1 MISNTYLY
9 NNRTMLTWSIP
20 PFNEN
25 QIIKRLISRNKYF
38 SIYMFK
44 DCCNKNFILSWI
56 SQSYVSHAWHLN
68 INSMFEE
75 KEDTSICQHLHFPI
89 YTLYFPLQQTFSCE
103 FPCSIIL
110 LTFTQFDRCSIL
122 HDTDPHLILV
132 MKSGQR

>member
-1 MISNTYLY
+1 MVLINKLFWYQTHKPVIMAQ
-9 NNRTMLTWSIP
+9 RV
-20 PFNEN
+20 
-25 QIIKRLISRNKYF
+25 KRLISRNKYV

-44 DCCNKNFILSWI
+44 DCCNKKFILSWI

-68 INSMFEE
+68 INLMFEE

-89 YTLYFPLQQTFSCE
+89 YTALPSATNFFHVN